1 MQKIAKEGG
10 EVIFSEQKTQ
20 NKCGG
25 ANKKLNFLIEELSHT
40 QGMRYKFKGHLYT
53 GCKAMLS
60 SPLHAKMIE
69 QMYVERDMPYSML
82 HQLIEVD
89 VAKNT
94 ALFQRSYVID
104 GEVRESSTF
113 ERSFDYLF
121 MVPKMK
127 APDFIAQTNLHT
139 QSEKG
144 NLVDVDKFTLQHKNF
159 KNIFAIGDCAG
170 IPKGKTGASIS
181 KQYPV
186 VTQNIIDYLQ
196 NKELSAKFSG
206 YTACPLLTKY
216 GKVVMV
222 EFDYNGHAPM
232 MECFGATRES
242 YINWFIKVKLMKPM
256 VMKGII
262 YARA

>member
-1 MQKIAKEGG
+1 MMSSMIKKELINEKVQWIKQNIAKINPESNTIQTESGESFGYDILVIATGVVYEFESIKGLIQEIVDVSAPNIATIYTPQSSLKAQKLVQKIAKEGG

-25 ANKKLNFLIEELSHT
+25 ANKKLNFLIEDLSHT
-40 QGMRYKFKGHLYT
+40 QGTRYKFKVHLYT

-121 MVPKMK
+121 MVPK
-127 APDFIAQTNLHT
+127 IY
-139 QSEKG
+139 
-144 NLVDVDKFTLQHKNF
+144 
-159 KNIFAIGDCAG
+159 
-170 IPKGKTGASIS
+170 GA
-181 KQYPV
+181 
-186 VTQNIIDYLQ
+186 
-196 NKELSAKFSG
+196 
-206 YTACPLLTKY
+206 
-216 GKVVMV
+216 
-222 EFDYNGHAPM
+222 
-232 MECFGATRES
+232 
-242 YINWFIKVKLMKPM
+242 
-256 VMKGII
+256 
-262 YARA
+262 